1 MRLFN
6 PKGMLLGMLMGSVA
20 FAGLARADADT
31 RLTYVMVD
39 SINVLGD
46 PVMGVNFSEH
56 QLSKAMFEPLIF
68 DFDARSGESGLRPM
82 LATSWEVVDPLRWR
96 FKLREG
102 VTFHN
107 GNPFNAKAVQ
117 FSIMRVM
124 DPEFKT
130 SDKFKAIPITAVEII
145 DDYTVDIVTSEP
157 VPILPANLTRNGAF
171 ILDPEHYAN
180 LSADEA
186 RFSPMGTGPYK
197 LVEHRADDRVV
208 MARHDGY
215 WGWTPE
221 SNITEVV
228 VRFIPELSTAVSELL
243 EGSVDIVRITPD
255 LADTVEAANG
265 VSVIVAQSTNKAM
278 MAFNQ
283 QKHPEMADPRVRLAL
298 NHAIDR
304 KGLVDA
310 LAFGQHDLISLTTVN
325 PPFENPA
332 LKPYE
337 YDVDLA
343 KQLLADAGYPNG
355 FEIDAIDVMVP
366 DAFTWSEVV
375 AEYWRQVGVNV
386 GEVRLLDWT
395 VVRERWA
402 NRTLGVHSFSWAAP
416 ENTPLT
422 DLYSISDRRPTNST
436 HWLHPEFE
444 ELYTQLMT
452 EMDEDERQRLNYRMQ
467 EIAYNDPPW
476 APLFRQPQV
485 IGVRDRVG
493 GYQPHPAFSQADW
506 TSIYIKSE

>member
-1 MRLFN
+1 MKLFN
-6 PKGMLLGMLMGSVA
+6 SKALLLSTLLGSVSA
-20 FAGLARADADT
+20 AGIASADT
-31 RLTYVMVD
+31 EMRLTYVMAD

-46 PVMGVNFSEH
+46 PVMGINFSEH

-68 DFDARSGESGLRPM
+68 DFDARTGESGLRPN
-82 LATSWEVVDPLRWR
+82 LATSWEVIDPLRWR

-107 GNPFNAKAVQ
+107 GNPFNARAVQ

-124 DPEFKT
+124 DPDFQT
-130 SDKFKAIPITAVEII
+130 SDKFKGIPITAVEII

-171 ILDPEHYAN
+171 ILDPDHYEG
-180 LSADEA
+180 LTADEA
-186 RFSPMGTGPYK
+186 RFSPMGTGPYR
-197 LVEHRADDRVV
+197 LVEYRPDDRIIL
-208 MARHDGY
+208 ARHDDY

-221 SNITEVV
+221 SNIEEIVI
-228 VRFIPELSTAVSELL
+228 RFIPELSTAVSELID
-243 EGSVDIVRITPD
+243 GSIDIVRISPD
-255 LADTVEAANG
+255 LAETVDAADG
-265 VSVIVAQSTNKAM
+265 VSVIIAQSTNKAM

-283 QKHPEMADPRVRLAL
+283 SKHPEMADPRVRLAL

-304 KGLVDA
+304 EGLVDA

-325 PPFENPA
+325 PPFENPD
-332 LKPYE
+332 LTPYA
-337 YDVDLA
+337 YDPDLA
-343 KQLLADAGYPNG
+343 RQMLAEAGYADG
-355 FEIDAIDVMVP
+355 FSIDVIDVMVP
-366 DAFTWSEVV
+366 DAFTWSEIV
-375 AEYWRQVGVNV
+375 AEYWRQVGVDV

-422 DLYSISDRRPTNST
+422 DLYSISDQRQTNST
-436 HWLHPEFE
+436 HWLHEEFE
-444 ELYTQLMT
+444 ELYSQLLV

-467 EIAYNDPPW
+467 EIAYFDPPW

-485 IGVRDRVG
+485 VGVSDRVG
-493 GYQPHPAFSQADW
+493 GYRPHPAFSQADW
-506 TSIYIKSE
+506 ASIYIKTE